1 MANTEIEWRDIA
13 GFEGQYEVSNTGL
26 VKSLKGKKERIMKP
40 KRKKIFKRDGSTE
53 LGNEELVL
61 SNGGVRTSKLVH
73 RLVAQAFIPNPEI
86 KSEVNH
92 LDENKGNNSVENLQ
106 WSTRKENLE
115 WGTRVERS
123 AKAQSQAILSID
135 EFGTVEKIYS
145 SMNEGGRDGYTRSS
159 ISYVLSG
166 KRKKYKNLEW
176 YKINNNVYSLLHR
189 QILRRK

>member
-1 MANTEIEWRDIA
+1 MANTNTVIWKSVK
-13 GFEGQYEVSNTGL
+13 GFEGQYMVSNTGL
-26 VKSLKGKKERIMKP
+26 VKSLKCRTERIMKP
-40 KRKKIFKRDGSTE
+40 KRKKIIKKDGSTE
-53 LGNEELVL
+53 LGYEELVL
-61 SNGGVRTSKLVH
+61 SNKGVRYSKLVH
-73 RLVAQAFIPNPEI
+73 RLVAEAFIENPQN
-86 KSEVNH
+86 KPEVNH

-176 YKINNNVYSLLHR
+176 YKINNNVYSLLTG
-189 QILRRK
+189 KY